1 MEKKGLFFPHGS
13 LYKVGER
20 KPLPIKIMLPP
31 VYIQLSIN
39 EIENLKLR
47 KKKTDKVLRHNRFSS
62 YHKYEINQESLN

>member
-1 MEKKGLFFPHGS
+1 MSPRCRKRNHLKASSSGLLLYGKKGLFFPHGS

-39 EIENLKLR
+39 EIQKLKLR
-47 KKKTDKVLRHNRFSS
+47 KKKTDKV
-62 YHKYEINQESLN
+62 